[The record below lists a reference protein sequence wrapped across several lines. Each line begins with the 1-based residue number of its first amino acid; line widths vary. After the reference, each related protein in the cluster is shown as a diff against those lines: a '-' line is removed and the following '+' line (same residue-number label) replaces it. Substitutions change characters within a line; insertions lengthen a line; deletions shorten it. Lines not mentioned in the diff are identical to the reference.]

1 MQRSELPVRELQ
13 IAMGGEDGDMTFLWV
28 VIDFSMHIFY
38 FNILFN
44 LLCLFALPVMEPWQ

>member
-1 MQRSELPVRELQ
+1 MRELQ